1 MNVLAGHS
9 SPARWGYISKMLAI
23 YMLRIGSI
31 YAAYWIY
38 RSNVLGIYLQWAD
51 CKCLVLS

>member
-31 YAAYWIY
+31 YDAYWIY
-38 RSNVLGIYLQWAD
+38 RSNVLGIYLQ
-51 CKCLVLS
+51 